1 MGSQVTTRPVETF
14 ESPAGSAGLP
24 RPERPGR
31 LLWKIAPDDDKWAFE
46 GAPLAEGTDVYVAMR
61 KSDVRP
67 QAHVAASTP
76 RPAAGAGA
84 P

>member
-1 MGSQVTTRPVETF
+1 MGSQVTTRPVETY
-14 ESPAGSAGLP
+14 ESQVGTLICLDLHA
-24 RPERPGR
+24 EGR

-46 GAPLAEGTDVYVAMR
+46 GAPLVDGTDVYVAMG

-67 QAHVAASTP
+67 QAHVACFDGETG
-76 RPAAGAGA
+76 RAAGA